1 MKKKKEPSSFSTFI
15 EVLSF
20 LSSDTHIIPDRY
32 HYNILTGAGCKLKWL
47 KSYLESGKNLCSKT
61 VLRVIE
67 EKHPIA
73 EHESF
78 IDWIKSSYHYCMIYE
93 EAYYNAYGVSFMLD
107 KGLHVSKDR
116 LRAWLEQLLKN
127 NQDLNLFLLL
137 KPDIFNQLKELEDV
151 IFKSKNP
158 QIVSKYIE
166 KNGFDFKNLN
176 LLLEYN
182 DRIVFDRIRD
192 FIKKEPP
199 CKEANDFLTSVIKT
213 KHRDI
218 VMAISS
224 LSVNFEQSVAL
235 LKRNDADLLA
245 IYATF
250 NPDFLSDAI
259 VAYIAQVSN
268 DEMFNQLIKSLLLGR
283 GKHLIVSKHVGDR
296 LLKKENREL
305 LLEMIENYHFWHNN
319 FEVDLLSVN
328 DVELSKFYIEKRG
341 ISTTEGALLIL
352 KSKNDDLIFQMLAQD
367 RSLGYYAE
375 AYLIKNFAYN
385 YIAFYLRGRFLR
397 DFSEAILLKH
407 GCDEIVTEYFN
418 KISYNALTFKAVLQ
432 RGDEKFIK
440 RYLLEV
446 PNFCNTS
453 DMLYVFLENANNEQ
467 LTDVFKDKVCD
478 EEKITLPYSWAT
490 EENNYSEMIFKNAP
504 KANQIFFIENFE
516 LSCLDEVALVK
527 SGDADLIDLYVKNN
541 DLCMEALN
549 EFFKMLN
556 KPLILKYIKKHG
568 NQNDIGES
576 ELLELLDENLLWEY
590 QNTIG
595 FSDCNV
601 KEILGL

>member
-1 MKKKKEPSSFSTFI
+1 MKKNKEPSSFSTFI

-20 LSSDTHIIPDRY
+20 LSSDTHIIPDKY
-32 HYNILTGAGCKLKWL
+32 HYNILTGTGCKLKWL
-47 KSYLESGKNLCSKT
+47 KSYLKSEKNLCSKT
-61 VLRVIE
+61 VLRIIK

-73 EHESF
+73 EHECF

-93 EAYYNAYGVSFMLD
+93 EAYYDAYGVSFMLN

-116 LRAWLEQLLKN
+116 LRVWFEQLLKN
-127 NQDLNLFLLL
+127 VQDLNLFLLL
-137 KPDIFNQLKELEDV
+137 NPDIFNQLKELEDV

-199 CKEANDFLTSVIKT
+199 CKEANDFLMSVIKT

-218 VMAISS
+218 VMAMSS
-224 LSVNFEQSVAL
+224 LPVSFEQSIAL
-235 LKRNDADLLA
+235 LKRNDADLLS

-250 NPDFLSDAI
+250 NGDFLSDAI

-283 GKHLIVSKHVGDR
+283 GKKVVISKHVGDR

-305 LLEMIENYHFWHNN
+305 LLEMIENYHFWHES
-319 FEVDLLSVN
+319 FEDDLLSLN

-341 ISTTEGALLIL
+341 ISTNEGALLIL

-367 RSLGYYAE
+367 CSLGYYAE

-385 YIAFYLRGRFLR
+385 YIAFYLRGKFLR
-397 DFSEAILLKH
+397 EFSEAILLKH
-407 GCDEIVTEYFN
+407 GCDEIVAEYFN
-418 KISYNALTFKAVLQ
+418 KISYNALTFKAILQ
-432 RGDEKFIK
+432 RGNEKLIK
-440 RYLLEV
+440 RYLIEV
-446 PNFCNTS
+446 PSFSETS
-453 DMLYVFLENANNEQ
+453 DLLYVFLENATVE
-467 LTDVFKDKVCD
+467 LLKEVFSD
-478 EEKITLPYSWAT
+478 EVNDDEKITLPYSWST
-490 EENNYSEMIFKNAP
+490 EENNYSERIFKSAP

-516 LSCLDEVALVK
+516 LSCNDEVALIK

-568 NQNDIGES
+568 NENDIGEK
-576 ELLELLDENLLWEY
+576 ELLEFLDENILWEY
-590 QNTIG
+590 QKTVG

-601 KEILGL
+601 KSILNV

>member
-1 MKKKKEPSSFSTFI
+1 MKKNKEPSRFSTFI

-20 LSSDTHIIPDRY
+20 LSSDTHIIPDKY

-47 KSYLESGKNLCSKT
+47 KSYLESEKNLCSKT

-73 EHESF
+73 EHECF

-182 DRIVFDRIRD
+182 DRIVFDKIRD
-192 FIKKEPP
+192 FIKKDLQ
-199 CKEANDFLTSVIKT
+199 CKEAYDFLMSVIKT
-213 KHRDI
+213 KHRDV
-218 VMAISS
+218 VMAMSS
-224 LSVNFEQSVAL
+224 LPISFEQSIAL
-235 LKRNDADLLA
+235 LKRNDPELLA
-245 IYATF
+245 IFATF
-250 NPDFLSDAI
+250 NEDFLSDAI
-259 VAYIAQVSN
+259 VAYIAQASN
-268 DEMFNQLIKSLLLGR
+268 DEMFNQLIESLLLGR
-283 GKHLIVSKHVGDR
+283 GKKVVVSKHVSDR
-296 LLKKENREL
+296 LLKEENREL
-305 LLEMIENYHFWHNN
+305 LLEMIENYHFWHKG
-319 FEVDLLSVN
+319 FEADLLNLN
-328 DVELSKFYIEKRG
+328 DVELSKFYIEKIG
-341 ISTTEGALLIL
+341 ISTNEGALIVL

-367 RSLGYYAE
+367 RALGYYAE

-440 RYLLEV
+440 HYLLDV
-446 PNFCNTS
+446 PNFSETS
-453 DMLYVFLENANNEQ
+453 DMLYVFLENTPLEL
-467 LTDVFKDKVCD
+467 LTEVFADKISD
-478 EEKITLPYSWAT
+478 EEKLTLPYSWST
-490 EENNYSEMIFKNAP
+490 EENNYSERIFKNAP

-541 DLCMEALN
+541 DFCMEALN